1 MRFTDIFIKRP
12 VLAMSLSLLILVLGA
27 YSLTQLQLR
36 QYPEMQNTV
45 ITITTMYPGAS
56 SDLVQ
61 GFVTQPIQQAVASA
75 NGVEYIESQSQT
87 GQSVITV
94 NVRLNFDP
102 NAALSEVLFKVQS
115 VRYQLPK
122 EVYDPA
128 IVKWTGDQTSAMYL
142 VFYSDKLSAEQISDY
157 LNRAVRPK
165 LSTVAGVA
173 DPKILGEQAFSMRI
187 WLDPRRMAALS
198 VTAEDVSNALLSNN
212 VQASPG
218 TIQGYFDIYKI
229 DAKTDLNKAE
239 DFAAIIVRAQQDAVV
254 RLGDVA
260 QVIMES
266 KSRDVRVQLS
276 GQPAVFIGVDLT
288 PNANPLT
295 VVDDLRKI
303 LPEVESNLPSGLKMQ
318 IAYDSTVFIRASI
331 DGVVETLWEAVII
344 VMVVV
349 TLFLGSLRATVIPL
363 VAIPLSLVGV
373 AIVMSALGFSLN
385 LLTLLAMVLAIG
397 LVVDDAIVVVENVH
411 RHIEEGRQP
420 IEAALVGMREIAVP
434 IITMT
439 LTLAAVYTPIALV
452 SGLTGALF
460 REFALALAGSV
471 IVSGIIALTLSP
483 MMASRILKHRERP
496 GAFERGVEIVLG
508 GLTRA
513 YSAVLGRIIRW
524 RVMVVGFALAVLAII
539 VWLVPKIPSEL
550 SPVEDQGFLMVMQ
563 TGPSNANADY
573 LAHYGRLVSDIMQGY
588 PETAL
593 QFTIAGYPQANT
605 SFGIDALKPWDERSA
620 SASEISNRLTMQLFS
635 LPGLKSAAFVPPAL
649 PGSGSGFPVQ
659 YVISTTDGYPALAS
673 IMDRFVASAAQSGV
687 FSYIDSDLKYEAPT
701 VTVTPNRDKAGAY
714 GVSMLAI
721 ANVLSTLVNNAYVNR
736 MNIDGRSYEVIPQ
749 VMRIDRLQPDSLN
762 HYYVRTTNGVSVPLS
777 NLVDIGDAVEPVSR
791 NQFNQLNSA
800 TFQAALMPG
809 VTQGQALAKLDEIAR
824 EVLPQGY
831 GTDHKGES
839 RQYVQEG
846 SSIVLIFALAIV
858 IIYLVLAMQFESFR
872 DPLVIL
878 ISVPLATLG
887 AILPLALGHA
897 TLNIYTEIG
906 LVTLI
911 GLISKHGILICEVA
925 KERQMAG
932 YSRFDAVME
941 AARLRL
947 RPILMTTAAMIA
959 GLIPLLHASGA
970 GSESR
975 QAIGMVIVFGLAVG
989 TLFTL
994 FVLPTLYTFLASD
1007 HRARAKREEAMAGF

>member
-102 NAALSEVLFKVQS
+102 NAALSEVLSKVQS

-128 IVKWTGDQTSAMYL
+128 IVKSTGDQTSAMYL
-142 VFYSDKLSAEQISDY
+142 AFYSDKLSAEQISDY

-266 KSRDVRVQLS
+266 KSRDVRVQIS

-288 PNANPLT
+288 PDANPLT

-483 MMASRILKHRERP
+483 MMA
-496 GAFERGVEIVLG
+496 
-508 GLTRA
+508 
-513 YSAVLGRIIRW
+513 
-524 RVMVVGFALAVLAII
+524 
-539 VWLVPKIPSEL
+539 
-550 SPVEDQGFLMVMQ
+550 
-563 TGPSNANADY
+563 
-573 LAHYGRLVSDIMQGY
+573 
-588 PETAL
+588 
-593 QFTIAGYPQANT
+593 
-605 SFGIDALKPWDERSA
+605 
-620 SASEISNRLTMQLFS
+620 
-635 LPGLKSAAFVPPAL
+635 
-649 PGSGSGFPVQ
+649 
-659 YVISTTDGYPALAS
+659 
-673 IMDRFVASAAQSGV
+673 
-687 FSYIDSDLKYEAPT
+687 
-701 VTVTPNRDKAGAY
+701 
-714 GVSMLAI
+714 
-721 ANVLSTLVNNAYVNR
+721 
-736 MNIDGRSYEVIPQ
+736 
-749 VMRIDRLQPDSLN
+749 
-762 HYYVRTTNGVSVPLS
+762 
-777 NLVDIGDAVEPVSR
+777 
-791 NQFNQLNSA
+791 
-800 TFQAALMPG
+800 
-809 VTQGQALAKLDEIAR
+809 
-824 EVLPQGY
+824 
-831 GTDHKGES
+831 
-839 RQYVQEG
+839 
-846 SSIVLIFALAIV
+846 
-858 IIYLVLAMQFESFR
+858 
-872 DPLVIL
+872 
-878 ISVPLATLG
+878 
-887 AILPLALGHA
+887 
-897 TLNIYTEIG
+897 
-906 LVTLI
+906 
-911 GLISKHGILICEVA
+911 
-925 KERQMAG
+925 
-932 YSRFDAVME
+932 
-941 AARLRL
+941 
-947 RPILMTTAAMIA
+947 
-959 GLIPLLHASGA
+959 
-970 GSESR
+970 
-975 QAIGMVIVFGLAVG
+975 
-989 TLFTL
+989 
-994 FVLPTLYTFLASD
+994 
-1007 HRARAKREEAMAGF
+1007 